1 MLVIFM
7 SNCRLKQ
14 MLHFMGDGK
23 FHPDLV
29 LVSFDSLI
37 VNRLDAGNFHSY

>member
-14 MLHFMGDGK
+14 MRGDAK